1 MDHKN
6 LMVRAELFVGMV
18 IVGVSITVTIW
29 MHRTDISYSC
39 LKAPCPALNIGYPA
53 VDRFLIAAAGILAGA
68 LIIAFGIFIRRR
80 RHHEG

>member
-1 MDHKN
+1 MP
-6 LMVRAELFVGMV
+6 RAEYRL
-18 IVGVSITVTIW
+18 S
-29 MHRTDISYSC
+29 
-39 LKAPCPALNIGYPA
+39 A